1 MKRTLIYLLL
11 VFFSVSLLLATT
23 SACASSEPEGEAFDA
38 TLLVRDPAQGDKEIN
53 PGLYCL
59 TATEEEGLFELLGE
73 SEGDEDLIRSQVFA
87 SRAWVE
93 VRTGETLRYKGSY
106 IESYEERDRLG
117 CQSGRLSN
125 GFFLIGMDLF
135 PGILTVRGLDKEDP
149 ETWVCEV
156 YKQAHDPEKEGPDR
170 SYEFDYTQI
179 FIEVEEGEFIYLWH
193 AEAYVPPS

>member
-1 MKRTLIYLLL
+1 MKKTVLRSVLILLSVALLL
-11 VFFSVSLLLATT
+11 GVALACSP
-23 SACASSEPEGEAFDA
+23 SAPAGEAFDR
-38 TLLVRDPAQGDKEIN
+38 TLLVREPAQAEDEIS

-59 TATEEEGLFELLGE
+59 TSIAEESLFELLGAAGGE
-73 SEGDEDLIRSQVFA
+73 EDLIRSQVFA

-93 VRTGETLRYKGSY
+93 VRAGESLRYKGAT

-135 PGILTVRGLDKEDP
+135 PGVLTVRGQEKEDP
-149 ETWVCEV
+149 ESWVCEI
-156 YKQAHDPEKEGPDR
+156 YKQAHDLEEGPVR
-170 SYEFDYTQI
+170 RYEFDYPQI